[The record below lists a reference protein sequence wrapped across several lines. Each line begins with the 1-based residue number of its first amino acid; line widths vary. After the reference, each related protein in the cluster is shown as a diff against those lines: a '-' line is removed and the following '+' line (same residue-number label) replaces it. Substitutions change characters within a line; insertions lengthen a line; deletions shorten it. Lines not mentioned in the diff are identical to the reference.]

1 MLPVDLNDK
10 TRFLFYVHTY
20 LKKNS
25 CLIIR
30 RLVCN
35 SHGCLS
41 SSFFRNTIYLRYC
54 RRVFTV
60 CSVSWRL
67 LTIDTRTPSPKL
79 NSTWHS
85 CLTWNCAVPHTVPV
99 LFCFICNFSFAF
111 QFHDSTSS
119 HDFVWLTV
127 ILHNQPDCDALRY
140 FSHFHLFEITRELS
154 VCRF

>member
-1 MLPVDLNDK
+1 MVRIGLDHGFPIEFWLECWERRWQSNLLV
-10 TRFLFYVHTY
+10 FLFGHFKT
-20 LKKNS
+20 
-25 CLIIR
+25 
-30 RLVCN
+30 
-35 SHGCLS
+35 LS
-41 SSFFRNTIYLRYC
+41 FSIPFLA
-54 RRVFTV
+54 V